1 MRALCCLIG
10 LSNFGKRTVI
20 PRVKNWGK
28 SRVTNDERFAV
39 FTESFGHMRY
49 DRRLGNGTKYYIPNT
64 DIHAL
69 KVLSVVIN
77 VKYL

>member
-1 MRALCCLIG
+1 M
-10 LSNFGKRTVI
+10 LSDRIVQFRKKNSNTPSKELRKISSHQRWTV
-20 PRVKNWGK
+20 
-28 SRVTNDERFAV
+28 AV

-64 DIHAL
+64 DMHTL
-69 KVLSVVIN
+69 KVISVVIN